1 MGFPCI
7 AEGTDLTG
15 NVQSEPRF
23 ASWPTE
29 TLEKL
34 DNLSW
39 LIIMHSNA
47 YIYVNSLEKLL
58 NLRQIKLVNWGS
70 FPPHAPNRSYISAK
84 MFFPFFS
91 SYFLLFSH
99 CSFSRHKGWKG
110 KVTFEKCISLSA
122 PSVCSFSLQ
131 TATPHPLHVH
141 SAPARTHKFPTYL
154 LSAQWQWY
162 PWLLES
168 SLRPLDP

>member
-7 AEGTDLTG
+7 AGGTDLTG
-15 NVQSEPRF
+15 NVQSETRF

-29 TLEKL
+29 ALEKL

-47 YIYVNSLEKLL
+47 YIYMNSLEKLL

-70 FPPHAPNRSYISAK
+70 FPPRAPNKSYISAK
-84 MFFPFFS
+84 MFFPFFL
-91 SYFLLFSH
+91 SYFILFSH

-110 KVTFEKCISLSA
+110 KVTFGKCISLPA

-131 TATPHPLHVH
+131 TATPHPLN
-141 SAPARTHKFPTYL
+141 AQCTGTHT
-154 LSAQWQWY
+154 
-162 PWLLES
+162 
-168 SLRPLDP
+168 